1 MEKTNRPYWE
11 QVYSVLET
19 VDVATGERTVRKR
32 FDSLIEAPNWLPDG
46 NTLLYNAGGSLWLFD
61 LASGESRK
69 VDTGSAARCNN
80 DHVLSP
86 DGRSVGL
93 SQGTAED
100 GWSRVYTVP
109 LEGGAP
115 RLITPIAPSYL
126 HGWSPDGKT
135 LAYCAERNGEFD
147 IYTIPVEG
155 GEETRLTDAPGLDDG
170 PEYSPDGKH
179 IWFNSVRS
187 GLMQIWRM
195 EADGSQQTRMTWEEE
210 SNCWFPHLS
219 PDGSQVAYI
228 AYKKGDVNPGD
239 HPPHKNVEIRVMDAD
254 GKNTRVL
261 VRLFGGQGTLNVNS
275 WSPCGKKLA
284 FVRYRLKE

>member
-86 DGRSVGL
+86 DGGQVGL
-93 SQGTAED
+93 SSAGPE
-100 GWSRVYTVP
+100 GRSLVYVVP
-109 LEGGAP
+109 LSGGEP
-115 RLITPIAPSYL
+115 RLVTPVGPSYL
-126 HGWSPDGKT
+126 HGWSPDGRT
-135 LAYCAERNGEFD
+135 LAYCAERGGEFD
-147 IYTIPVEG
+147 IYTMPVEG

-170 PEYSPDGKH
+170 PEYSPDGRH

-187 GLMQIWRM
+187 GLMQVWRM
-195 EADGSQQTRMTWEEE
+195 DAGGQNQTRMTWDEE

-219 PDGSQVAYI
+219 PDGKQVAYI
-228 AYKKGDVNPGD
+228 AYKKGDVSPGD
-239 HPPHKNVEIRVMDAD
+239 HPPCKHVEIRLMDAD
-254 GKNTRVL
+254 GSNTRTL

-275 WSPCGKKLA
+275 WSPDGTQLA
-284 FVRYRLKE
+284 FVSYGYKE

>member
-86 DGRSVGL
+86 DGRQVGL
-93 SQGTAED
+93 SSAGPE
-100 GWSRVYTVP
+100 GRSLVYVAP
-109 LEGGAP
+109 LSGGEP
-115 RLITPIAPSYL
+115 RLVTPVGPSYL
-126 HGWSPDGKT
+126 HGWSPDGTT
-135 LAYCAERNGEFD
+135 LAYCAERGGEFD
-147 IYTIPVEG
+147 IYTMPVEG

-170 PEYSPDGKH
+170 PEYSPDGRH

-187 GLMQIWRM
+187 GLMQVWRM
-195 EADGSQQTRMTWEEE
+195 DAGGQNQTRMTWDEE

-219 PDGSQVAYI
+219 PDGKQVAYI
-228 AYKKGDVNPGD
+228 AYKKGDVAPGD
-239 HPPHKNVEIRVMDAD
+239 HPPCKHVEIRLMDAD
-254 GKNTRVL
+254 GSNTRTL

-275 WSPCGKKLA
+275 WSPDGTQLA
-284 FVRYRLKE
+284 FVSYGYKE

>member
-19 VDVATGERTVRKR
+19 VDVATGERTVHKR
-32 FDSLIEAPNWLPDG
+32 FDFLIEAPNWLPDG

-86 DGRSVGL
+86 DGKWVGL
-93 SQGTAED
+93 SSAGPE
-100 GWSRVYTVP
+100 GRSLVYVAP
-109 LEGGAP
+109 LSGGEP
-115 RLITPIAPSYL
+115 RLVTPVGPSYL
-126 HGWSPDGKT
+126 HGWSPDGTT
-135 LAYCAERNGEFD
+135 LAYCAERGGEFD
-147 IYTIPVEG
+147 IYTMPVEG

-170 PEYSPDGKH
+170 PEYSPDGQH

-187 GLMQIWRM
+187 GLMQVWRM
-195 EADGSQQTRMTWEEE
+195 DAGGRNQTRMTWDEE

-219 PDGSQVAYI
+219 PDGKQVVYI
-228 AYKKGDVNPGD
+228 AYKKGDVAPGD
-239 HPPHKNVEIRVMDAD
+239 HPPCKHVEIRLMDAD
-254 GKNTRVL
+254 GENTRTL

-275 WSPCGKKLA
+275 WSPDGTQLA
-284 FVRYRLKE
+284 FVSYGYKE

>member
-11 QVYSVLET
+11 QVYSMLET

-86 DGRSVGL
+86 DGGQVGL
-93 SQGTAED
+93 SSAGPE
-100 GWSRVYTVP
+100 GRSLVYVVP
-109 LEGGAP
+109 LSGGEP
-115 RLITPIAPSYL
+115 RLVTPVGPSYL
-126 HGWSPDGKT
+126 HGWSPDGRT
-135 LAYCAERNGEFD
+135 LAYCAERGGEFD
-147 IYTIPVEG
+147 IYTMPVEG

-170 PEYSPDGKH
+170 PEYSPDGRH

-187 GLMQIWRM
+187 GLMQVWRM
-195 EADGSQQTRMTWEEE
+195 DAGGRNQTRMTWDEE

-219 PDGSQVAYI
+219 PDGKQVAYI
-228 AYKKGDVNPGD
+228 AYKKGDVAPGD
-239 HPPHKNVEIRVMDAD
+239 HPPCKNVEIRLMDAD
-254 GKNTRVL
+254 GENTRTL

-275 WSPCGKKLA
+275 WSPDGTKLA
-284 FVRYRLKE
+284 FVSYGYKE

>member
-61 LASGESRK
+61 LTTKESRK

-86 DGRSVGL
+86 DGRQVGL
-93 SQGTAED
+93 SSAGPE
-100 GWSRVYTVP
+100 GRSLVYVAP
-109 LEGGAP
+109 LSGGEP
-115 RLITPIAPSYL
+115 RLVTPVGPSYL
-126 HGWSPDGKT
+126 HGWSPDGRT
-135 LAYCAERNGEFD
+135 LAYCAERGGEFD
-147 IYTIPVEG
+147 IYTMPVEG

-170 PEYSPDGKH
+170 PEYSPDGRH

-187 GLMQIWRM
+187 GLMQVWRM
-195 EADGSQQTRMTWEEE
+195 DAGGRNQTRMTWDEE

-219 PDGSQVAYI
+219 PDGKQVAYI
-228 AYKKGDVNPGD
+228 AYKKGDVSPGD
-239 HPPHKNVEIRVMDAD
+239 HPPCKHVEIRLMDAD
-254 GKNTRVL
+254 GSNTRTL

-275 WSPCGKKLA
+275 WSPDGTQLA
-284 FVRYRLKE
+284 FVSYGYKE

>member
-1 MEKTNRPYWE
+1 MTQTDRPYWE

-86 DGRSVGL
+86 DGGQVGL
-93 SQGTAED
+93 SSAGPE
-100 GWSRVYTVP
+100 GRSLVYVVP
-109 LEGGAP
+109 LSGGEP
-115 RLITPIAPSYL
+115 RLVTPVGPSYL
-126 HGWSPDGKT
+126 HGWSPDGRT
-135 LAYCAERNGEFD
+135 LAYCAERGGEFD
-147 IYTIPVEG
+147 IYTMPVEG

-170 PEYSPDGKH
+170 PEYSPDGRH

-187 GLMQIWRM
+187 GLMQVWRM
-195 EADGSQQTRMTWEEE
+195 DAGGQNQTRMTWDEE

-219 PDGSQVAYI
+219 PDGKQVVYI
-228 AYKKGDVNPGD
+228 AYKKGDVAPGD
-239 HPPHKNVEIRVMDAD
+239 HPPCKHVEIRLMDAD
-254 GKNTRVL
+254 GSNTRTL

-275 WSPCGKKLA
+275 WSPDGTQLA
-284 FVRYRLKE
+284 FVSYGYKE

>member
-11 QVYSVLET
+11 QVYSMLET

-46 NTLLYNAGGSLWLFD
+46 STLLYNAGGSLWLFD
-61 LASGESRK
+61 LATGESRK

-86 DGRSVGL
+86 DGRQVGL
-93 SQGTAED
+93 SSAGPE
-100 GWSRVYTVP
+100 GRSLVYVAP
-109 LEGGAP
+109 LSGGEP
-115 RLITPIAPSYL
+115 RLVTPVGPSYL
-126 HGWSPDGKT
+126 HGWSPDGTT
-135 LAYCAERNGEFD
+135 LAYCAERGGEFD
-147 IYTIPVEG
+147 IYTMPVEG

-170 PEYSPDGKH
+170 PEYSPDGRH

-187 GLMQIWRM
+187 GLMQVWRM
-195 EADGSQQTRMTWEEE
+195 DAGGRNQTRMTWDEE

-219 PDGSQVAYI
+219 PDGKQVVYI
-228 AYKKGDVNPGD
+228 AYKKGDVAPGD
-239 HPPHKNVEIRVMDAD
+239 HPPCKHVEIRLMDAD
-254 GKNTRVL
+254 GENTRTL

-275 WSPCGKKLA
+275 WSPDGTQLA
-284 FVRYRLKE
+284 FVSYGYKE

>member
-1 MEKTNRPYWE
+1 MKQPNRPYWE

-61 LASGESRK
+61 LTTKESRK

-86 DGRSVGL
+86 DGGQVGL
-93 SQGTAED
+93 SSAGPE
-100 GWSRVYTVP
+100 GRSLVYVAP
-109 LEGGAP
+109 LSGGEP
-115 RLITPIAPSYL
+115 RLVTPVGPSYL
-126 HGWSPDGKT
+126 HGWSPDGRT
-135 LAYCAERNGEFD
+135 LAYCAERGGEFD
-147 IYTIPVEG
+147 IYTMPVEG

-170 PEYSPDGKH
+170 PEYSPDGQH

-187 GLMQIWRM
+187 GLMQVWRM
-195 EADGSQQTRMTWEEE
+195 DAGGQNQTRMTWDEE

-219 PDGSQVAYI
+219 PDGKQVAYI
-228 AYKKGDVNPGD
+228 AYKKGDVSPGD
-239 HPPHKNVEIRVMDAD
+239 HPPCKHVEIRLMDAD
-254 GKNTRVL
+254 GSNTRTL

-275 WSPCGKKLA
+275 WSPDGTQLA
-284 FVRYRLKE
+284 FVSYGYKE